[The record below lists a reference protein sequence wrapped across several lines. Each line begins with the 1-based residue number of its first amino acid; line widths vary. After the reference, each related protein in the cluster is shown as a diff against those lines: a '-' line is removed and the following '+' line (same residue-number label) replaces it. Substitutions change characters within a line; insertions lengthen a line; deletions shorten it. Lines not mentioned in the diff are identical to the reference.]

1 MQADINFFAVII
13 GAVVNMIVGFVW
25 YSPQAFGRQ
34 WMKAIGKTQKDF
46 ENMKGGAN
54 KAYALSFAGALVM
67 SFVLAHVVYYS
78 GSTNMVEG
86 FIIGFLVW
94 LGFVAPISFNSC
106 LFEKKPLELVLI
118 NAGYYL
124 AALIMMSI
132 IISVMT

>member
-46 ENMKGGAN
+46 ENMKGEAN
-54 KAYALSFAGALVM
+54 KAYALSFVGALVM

-78 GSTNMVEG
+78 GSTNLVEG